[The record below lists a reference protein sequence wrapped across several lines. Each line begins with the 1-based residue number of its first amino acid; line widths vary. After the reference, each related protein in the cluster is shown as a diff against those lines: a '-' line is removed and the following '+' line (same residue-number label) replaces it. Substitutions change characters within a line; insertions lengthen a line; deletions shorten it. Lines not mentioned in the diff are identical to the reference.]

1 MSHPVNKMRQPLPH
15 AANRD
20 LHRMR
25 CHADSLVGGN
35 LLDTETVKEVE
46 LKQELVARFVG
57 TTQGQIQAVVD
68 LIVQFHHANAFVG
81 RRLVIASGPALVQLP
96 LAVEIGAGIERM
108 VDGRALSRVL
118 VAQVIERDVR
128 GDDAQVTKPG
138 HFSGTLEHLKGAAIM
153 LQQPQVDIL
162 HNVFHGCR
170 QCAGMVLVMAL
181 QRPNNTVPDGP
192 LIASFEFAPEC
203 LVMGIMG
210 TPSHQIKIG

>member
-1 MSHPVNKMRQPLPH
+1 MSHPIYKMRQPLPH

-46 LKQELVARFVG
+46 LKQELVACLVG
-57 TTQGQIQAVVD
+57 TAQGQIQAVID
-68 LIVQFHHANAFVG
+68 LIVQLHHANIFVG
-81 RRLVIASGPALVQLP
+81 CQLMIAGIPALVQLP
-96 LAVEIGAGIERM
+96 LAVKIAAGIERV
-108 VDGRALSRVL
+108 VDGRAFSRVL

-128 GDDAQVTKPG
+128 GDDAQVTEPG
-138 HFSGTLEHLKGAAIM
+138 HFCSTLEHLEGAAIV

-162 HNVFHGCR
+162 HNVIHGSR
-170 QCAGMVLVMAL
+170 QCAGMMLVVAL
-181 QRPNNTVPDGP
+181 QRPDNTAPDGP
-192 LIASFEFAPEC
+192 LIAILEFAPEC

-210 TPSHQIKIG
+210 TPSHQIKIA